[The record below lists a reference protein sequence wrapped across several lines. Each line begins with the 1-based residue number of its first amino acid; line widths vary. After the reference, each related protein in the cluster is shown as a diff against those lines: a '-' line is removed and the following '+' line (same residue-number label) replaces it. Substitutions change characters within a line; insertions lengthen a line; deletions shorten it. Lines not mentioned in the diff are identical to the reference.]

1 MNVQDI
7 LDIKGS
13 EIITVEPDATIREM
27 TRIMADR
34 GIGTVLVTDAGGKLV
49 GIVSERD
56 IVRSIADRG
65 EQSFSLCAGD
75 LMTRS
80 LITCTRETSIADAL
94 APMSRNGI
102 RHLPV
107 IGNDGIVGLI
117 SIRDILNHRAQSLES
132 DIASLTLA
140 AEEVRQAKEKAEIS
154 DRAKTEFL
162 ANMSHELKTPLNAVI
177 GFSEMMAGEVLGPIG
192 TPQYREYAQEICASG
207 RHLAEIVNDILDVSR
222 LEANAVEVQDQHIR
236 IEHIV
241 ASSLRL
247 VTDRAR
253 ESDILLSVSVPS
265 DLPLLIADQRMIK
278 QMVNNLLTNAVK
290 FTPHG
295 GKVSITSIYTPEG
308 GTEIAV
314 RDNGCGI
321 PADMLD
327 KVTLPFHQ
335 ADASLGRKHEGTG
348 LGLALVNSM
357 MSLHGGRLVLESEPG
372 AGTTAI
378 LQFPAERVAR
388 DSGGSHHEPTESRA
402 IA

>member
-1 MNVQDI
+1 VYTIGGAQRGSRSFPTLESARRLNVQDI

-13 EIITVEPDATIREM
+13 EIITVKPDATIQEM

-34 GIGTVLVTDAGGKLV
+34 GIGTVLVTDADETLV

-65 EQSFSLCAGD
+65 EQSFGLCADD

-80 LITCTRETSIADAL
+80 LITCTRETSIAEAL

-107 IGNDGIVGLI
+107 IGNDGIAGLI

-132 DIASLTLA
+132 DIESLTVA

-154 DRAKTEFL
+154 DRAKTDFL

-192 TPQYREYAQEICASG
+192 TPQYREYAQEICDSG
-207 RHLAEIVNDILDVSR
+207 RHLVEIVNDILDVSR
-222 LEANAVEVQDQHIR
+222 LEANAVEVQDHHIR
-236 IEHIV
+236 IENIV

-247 VTDRAR
+247 VADRAR

-295 GKVSITSIYTPEG
+295 GKV
-308 GTEIAV
+308 
-314 RDNGCGI
+314 
-321 PADMLD
+321 
-327 KVTLPFHQ
+327 
-335 ADASLGRKHEGTG
+335 
-348 LGLALVNSM
+348 
-357 MSLHGGRLVLESEPG
+357 
-372 AGTTAI
+372 
-378 LQFPAERVAR
+378 
-388 DSGGSHHEPTESRA
+388 
-402 IA
+402 